1 MNALLLLV
9 VTGIFNPVTA
19 VGPDAMLV
27 NPAQLAYPE
36 RPGFACRILGL
47 DAEAGNNSFSIAQ
60 YNRYTGAF
68 LGDSAKA
75 DILGSI
81 PKSGL
86 LLAGRAEAA
95 GAEFGYGNFA
105 ASVRTTGSAE
115 ATLPRDAFDLA
126 LQGNELGRTY
136 SAAGT
141 AARAQVLM
149 SAGVGWATAIG
160 RNFMVGLGAH
170 RLQGLFYADLTDAS
184 ASFLTTE
191 QAFAS
196 SGRVAY
202 RMASGGSGWAFDAG
216 VAYVHD
222 QWRFSLGCLD
232 VSRGML
238 WTEGV
243 KRGVYTFTLDTAN
256 LYQIVTQGKFKQQ
269 FDQAGGGY
277 FTTEVPVIVNLGAAR
292 RIYNWLNGSVLI
304 QQRFRDG
311 DLGKNWSAG
320 AVCEMWPLRWLP
332 VGVEVG
338 YRGWAGPTFGLDLGY
353 VTGRFALVIGA
364 SDISGLFDSAKGA
377 EFNLGIGFGTF
388 FLERAATA
396 PDTVHLGDD

>member
-47 DAEAGNNSFSIAQ
+47 DAGFGNNSFSIAQ

-68 LGDSAKA
+68 LGDAAKA

-81 PKSGL
+81 PTSGL
-86 LLAGRAEAA
+86 LLAGRAQAA

-141 AARAQVLM
+141 AARAQVLWR
-149 SAGVGWATAIG
+149 AGVGWATAIG
-160 RNFMVGLGAH
+160 RNFTVGLGAH

-216 VAYVHD
+216 LAYVHD

-232 VSRGML
+232 LGTGVH

-243 KRGVYTFTLDTAN
+243 KRGVYTFALDTAN

-269 FDQAGGGY
+269 YDQAGGGY

-311 DLGKNWSAG
+311 DLGKNWSAR

-332 VGVEVG
+332 VGLELG
-338 YRGWAGPTFGLDLGY
+338 YRGFAGPMFGLDLGL

-364 SDISGLFDSAKGA
+364 KDLAGLFASAKGA
-377 EFNLGIGFGTF
+377 ELSLGIGFGTF
-388 FLERAATA
+388 FIERPAYV
-396 PDTVHLGDD
+396 PDTVTLGDN

>member
-1 MNALLLLV
+1 MSTLLLLV
-9 VTGIFNPVTA
+9 VTSIFNPVTA

-68 LGDSAKA
+68 LGDAAKA

-86 LLAGRAEAA
+86 LLAGRAQAA

-115 ATLPRDAFDLA
+115 ATLPRDAFDLV

-141 AARAQVLM
+141 AARAQVLWR
-149 SAGVGWATAIG
+149 AGVGWATAIG
-160 RNFMVGLGAH
+160 RNFTVGLGAH
-170 RLQGLFYADLTDAS
+170 RLQGLFYADLTEAS

-202 RMASGGSGWAFDAG
+202 RTASGGSGWAFDAG
-216 VAYVHD
+216 LAYVHD

-232 VSRGML
+232 VGTGIL

-243 KRGVYTFTLDTAN
+243 KQGVYTFALDTAN

-269 FDQAGGGY
+269 FNQADGGF
-277 FTTEVPVIVNLGAAR
+277 FTTEVPVIVNLGVAR
-292 RIYNWLNGSVLI
+292 RVYNWLNGSVLI

-311 DLGKNWSAG
+311 DLGKNWSAS

-332 VGVEVG
+332 VGLELG
-338 YRGWAGPTFGLDLGY
+338 YRGWAGPTFGLDLGFIAR
-353 VTGRFALVIGA
+353 RFAFTLGA
-364 SDISGLFDSAKGA
+364 KDLAGLLASAKGA
-377 EFNLGIGFGTF
+377 ELNLGIGFGTF
-388 FLERAATA
+388 YIERPATV

>member
-1 MNALLLLV
+1 MNTLLLLV
-9 VTGIFNPVTA
+9 VTSIFNPVTA

-47 DAEAGNNSFSIAQ
+47 GVEVGNNSFSIAQ

-68 LGDSAKA
+68 LGDTAKA

-81 PKSGL
+81 PRSGL
-86 LLAGRAEAA
+86 LLAGRAQAA
-95 GAEFGYGNFA
+95 GAEFGYANFA

-141 AARAQVLM
+141 AARAQVLWR
-149 SAGVGWATAIG
+149 AGVGWATGVG
-160 RNFMVGLGAH
+160 RHFAVGFGAH
-170 RLQGLFYADLTDAS
+170 RLQGLFYADVTEAS

-202 RMASGGSGWAFDAG
+202 RTASGGSGWAFDAG

-222 QWRFSLGCLD
+222 QWRFSLACLD
-232 VSRGML
+232 VGTGIL

-256 LYQIVTQGKFKQQ
+256 VYQIVTQGKFKQR
-269 FDQAGGGY
+269 FDQDAGGY

-292 RIYNWLNGSVLI
+292 RVYNWLNGSVLI
-304 QQRFRDG
+304 QQRLRDG
-311 DLGKNWSAG
+311 DLGKNWSAS

-332 VGVEVG
+332 VGLELG
-338 YRGWAGPTFGLDLGY
+338 YRAWAGPVFGLDLGF
-353 VTGRFALVIGA
+353 VAGRFALVLGA
-364 SDISGLFDSAKGA
+364 KDLAGLFASAKGA
-377 EFNLGIGFGTF
+377 ELHFGIGFGTF
-388 FLERAATA
+388 YLERAATA